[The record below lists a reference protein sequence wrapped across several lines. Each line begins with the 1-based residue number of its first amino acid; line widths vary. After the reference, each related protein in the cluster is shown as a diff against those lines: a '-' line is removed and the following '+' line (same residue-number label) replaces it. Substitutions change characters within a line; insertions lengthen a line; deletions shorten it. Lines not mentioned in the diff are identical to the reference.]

1 MKVKKYLA
9 PNMREALDKMRKDLG
24 SQAVILG
31 SRKISRGGLLD
42 FLGKE
47 MVELTATNEESV
59 LNRQRRSPAEPSS
72 PAGERLSITV
82 GDEGPVSDKLAGEFS
97 KLVRES
103 LAGDSPAESESSGIS
118 GTRAK
123 GRGKKGEAGSVSI
136 LQRELQ
142 DIKTAMG
149 EMTEQLR
156 YQRMPALP
164 AQLKEIYKRLVANEL
179 DEDITLELI
188 QKLYGR
194 FSEKEYSSAEL
205 VEKYL
210 IDEIT
215 SMIQV
220 AKPTQ
225 VREKGPLVLAFI
237 GPSGVGKTTTLAKL
251 ATNKKFY
258 GSNKLALITADTYRV
273 AATQQLGTFSEI
285 ADIPMEVVHSP
296 RDMTRTVA
304 KHKDKQVLLIDTRGG
319 SQFDERLINELKLM
333 LKAASPDEVHLVLSI
348 STKPGDLLRTIKQF
362 RIGQKARVLFTK
374 FDETLTFGSIVS
386 VVRES
391 ALPLSYL
398 TFGQEVP
405 EDVELANAAK
415 IAKLVVKNV
424 F

>member
-9 PNMREALDKMRKDLG
+9 PTMKEALDKMKKDLG
-24 SQAVILG
+24 SEAVILG

-47 MVELTATNEESV
+47 MVELTATTEESV
-59 LNRQRRSPAEPSS
+59 LSRKRSS
-72 PAGERLSITV
+72 PTGEKLKGSHLSVTV
-82 GDEGPVSDKLAGEFS
+82 GDQGPVM
-97 KLVRES
+97 
-103 LAGDSPAESESSGIS
+103 
-118 GTRAK
+118 
-123 GRGKKGEAGSVSI
+123 GKKQEDFTRVIRGQLVDSAIEPDSGSVSL

-142 DIKTAMG
+142 DIKSAVG
-149 EMTEQLR
+149 EMSEQIR

-164 AQLKEIYKRLVANEL
+164 APLKDVYKRLVENEL
-179 DEDITLELI
+179 AEEITSELI
-188 QKLYGR
+188 QHLYGR
-194 FSEKEYSSAEL
+194 FSEEEYTRPER

-210 IDEIT
+210 IKEIT
-215 SMIQV
+215 SLIQV
-220 AKPTQ
+220 AKPTPI
-225 VREKGPLVLAFI
+225 REKKPLVLAFV

-251 ATNKKFY
+251 TTSKNFY
-258 GSNKLALITADTYRV
+258 GGNKLALITADTYRV

-296 RDMTRTVA
+296 RDMTRAVA
-304 KHKDKQVLLIDTRGG
+304 KHKDKEVIMVDTAGG
-319 SQFDERLINELKLM
+319 SQFNDRLIGELSRLI
-333 LKAASPDEVHLVLSI
+333 KAAAPDEVHLVLSI
-348 STKPGDLLRTIKQF
+348 TTKSKDLMRTIKLF
-362 RIGQKARVLFTK
+362 RFEQKVRLLFTK

-391 ALPLSYL
+391 GLPLSYL

-405 EDVELANAAK
+405 EDIELANPAK